1 MPSNSKGKSDGS
13 SQPSSSASSSSSS
26 GSRPSFTRSQSGSL
40 QLHNPLAPAAR
51 ANGGA
56 NSNVAGASSPNPAT
70 KGQGKGKEQGKGK
83 GKGKGGALSAT
94 EIKLLSG
101 EVVDVGEFQAQEVR
115 ALKRQVAAIA
125 KKVYEQG
132 PGSDDS
138 SSSAGGGG
146 GRRGS
151 GSIEALLRMRGS
163 GGRRRM
169 IDFAV
174 QWPEFVVSKVKNGVP
189 GCSSFMCPLLCGAM
203 THTFMCTHNNPSR
216 ANH

>member
-1 MPSNSKGKSDGS
+1 MPSSSKGKSDGS

-56 NSNVAGASSPNPAT
+56 NSNAAGASSPNPAT
-70 KGQGKGKEQGKGK
+70 KGKGQGKGKGK

-138 SSSAGGGG
+138 SSSSAGGRG

-174 QWPEFVVSKVKNGVP
+174 QWPEFLVPKVMNGMCVP
-189 GCSSFMCPLLCGAM
+189 FCAV
-203 THTFMCTHNNPSR
+203 R
-216 ANH
+216 